1 MGLCLAVIGCER
13 MLGMKQYEIF
23 TACLE
28 HMKEIYEYEPPYNCV
43 ILAGIVGLFRHCF
56 DQAWKLMQA
65 ILTAQGFVEAQ
76 TGSLK
81 QILKLVYSAG
91 MITDEA
97 LWLEA
102 LQARNNVAHSYN
114 ELIALEIVRGAKE
127 RYYDMFCTLKAEIE
141 KNWLDQ

>member
-1 MGLCLAVIGCER
+1 MTD
-13 MLGMKQYEIF
+13 YETF
-23 TACLE
+23 SLTLE
-28 HMKEIYEYEPPYNCV
+28 HMKEIYEYEAPYNRV
-43 ILAGIVGLFRHCF
+43 IRAGIVGVFRHCF

-65 ILTAQGFVEAQ
+65 ILTEQGFAEAQ
-76 TGSLK
+76 TGSPK
-81 QILKLVYSAG
+81 QILKLAYGAG

-141 KNWLDQ
+141 NKWLV

>member
-1 MGLCLAVIGCER
+1 MNQYEFFYTCLANMR
-13 MLGMKQYEIF
+13 EIF
-23 TACLE
+23 DYT
-28 HMKEIYEYEPPYNCV
+28 PPYNQV
-43 ILAGIVGLFRHCF
+43 VLAGIVGVFRLCF
-56 DQAWKLMQA
+56 DQAWKMMQA
-65 ILTAQGFVEAQ
+65 ILTAQGFAEAQ
-76 TGSLK
+76 TGSPK
-81 QILKLVYSAG
+81 QILKLAYSAG

>member
-1 MGLCLAVIGCER
+1 MER
-13 MLGMKQYEIF
+13 FREDVELMKQYEIF
-23 TACLE
+23 TMCLTYLC
-28 HMKEIYEYEPPYNCV
+28 EICDYTLPYNLV
-43 ILAGIVGLFRHCF
+43 IRTGIGGLFRYCF

-65 ILTAQGFVEAQ
+65 IPIAQGFTEAQ
-76 TGSLK
+76 IGSPK

>member
-1 MGLCLAVIGCER
+1 
-13 MLGMKQYEIF
+13 MKKYENF
-23 TACLE
+23 TAALAN
-28 HMKEIYEYEPPYNCV
+28 MKEIYDYKPPYNHV
-43 ILAGIVGLFRHCF
+43 VLTGLVGLFEICF
-56 DQAWKLMQA
+56 EQSWKMMKEV
-65 ILTAQGFVEAQ
+65 LTEQGFAEAQ
-76 TGSLK
+76 TGSPK
-81 QILKLVYSAG
+81 QILKLAYSAG